1 MKPRQAERK
10 TFAQRCYGTQALIT
24 RGDAATG
31 KIGTIGTIGTPMI
44 GNHRTEDVYSFHG
57 QQLGSA
63 IEKQPA
69 PSPQLGTCRF
79 PQCCQTI
86 DSLIASVQTY

>member
-24 RGDAATG
+24 RFDAATG
-31 KIGTIGTIGTPMI
+31 KIGTIGTPMV

-69 PSPQLGTCRF
+69 SSPQLGTCRF
-79 PQCCQTI
+79 PQ
-86 DSLIASVQTY
+86 